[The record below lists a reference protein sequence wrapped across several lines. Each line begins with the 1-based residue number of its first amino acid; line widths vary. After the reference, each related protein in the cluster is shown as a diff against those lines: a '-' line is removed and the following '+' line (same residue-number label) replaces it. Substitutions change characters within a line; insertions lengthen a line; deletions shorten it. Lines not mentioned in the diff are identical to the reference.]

1 MAVFRDLQRLDPIA
15 WLMHGVGIA
24 AVDTGITA
32 YKPLLDARRYLNQP
46 DQREFDRAVRDC
58 CLQIWDDL
66 DDEGRVALVL
76 STRNNAPLAETKE
89 NQIAFLR
96 REAERRREREPI
108 IALLIGIVTWQALSL
123 NDRLHRPYIV
133 AHLAACY
140 RRLEIWELAHGEAW
154 FRELNR
160 READDLSGLG
170 TYYAATHARRMTA
183 FCELLQQSEAHP
195 LMKYLRAEL
204 DHHRRMAE

>member
-46 DQREFDRAVRDC
+46 DQREFDRAVRDW

-140 RRLEIWELAHGEAW
+140 RHLEIWELAHGEAW